1 MENSELGLQ
10 HFFLPVWGDLVYSVI
25 QIFKSTKSKRA
36 MSGHQKILV
45 TLSTQSLQSRLPV
58 KQTGGYC
65 PSSVG
70 RNVESK

>member
-1 MENSELGLQ
+1 
-10 HFFLPVWGDLVYSVI
+10 
-25 QIFKSTKSKRA
+25 